1 MFSCVCL
8 KTKKIHKCLPAY
20 SDYHLQKMFYVHFWV
35 DQLHYLRA
43 VEVDDTH
50 YISVYDTVNY
60 AYGRISQQFTRSGEP
75 KKDHFGFLRIKSLLR
90 NKRKH
95 RSVVDMYN
103 KLVHHFSFPSMGSI
117 KTPYLRVQGLE
128 LLVACFTNCEKSNRT
143 LLHDT
148 FQKYLNGDL
157 SCIQRVCVTRN
168 NKTGRQKICDSSA
181 PASFVSMPEI
191 KQTGMAVDANP
202 EKTDADAASVEPNTT
217 TPSLNQAERSLVFA
231 KEVISMYDSLDPKWK
246 QNASA
251 LASAKQLLAGA
262 VDAFNGQ

>member
-1 MFSCVCL
+1 
-8 KTKKIHKCLPAY
+8 
-20 SDYHLQKMFYVHFWV
+20 MFYVHFWV

-43 VEVDDTH
+43 VEIDDTH

-75 KKDHFGFLRIKSLLR
+75 KKDHFGFLRIKSLLK

-95 RSVVDMYN
+95 RNVVDMYK
-103 KLVHHFSFPSMGSI
+103 KLVHHFSFPSMGSV

-143 LLHDT
+143 LLQDT

-181 PASFVSMPEI
+181 PASCVAVPES
-191 KQTGMAVDANP
+191 KQTCMTEDVNP
-202 EKTDADAASVEPNTT
+202 EKANTDAAAVEPNTIT
-217 TPSLNQAERSLVFA
+217 TSLDRAERSLVFA
-231 KEVISMYDSLDPKWK
+231 KEVISIYDSLDPKWK
-246 QNASA
+246 QNATT

-262 VDAFNGQ
+262 VVAFNGQ